1 MKITVHEGCPDT
13 EVIINC
19 PKTSDDVLNM
29 VTLLQGFDK
38 KLPGVK
44 KGQTFFVD
52 SRDVL
57 YFDTVDKRNFIY
69 TENDIFDT
77 SLRLYEIEE
86 RLSSIGFIRCSKS
99 MILNIEKIKSLCPDF
114 GGRMEVTMS
123 NGERLIVSR
132 QYAKLLKERLGL
144 K

>member
-1 MKITVHEGCPDT
+1 MKVTVNEGFPDT

-19 PKTSDDVLNM
+19 PKKSDDILNM
-29 VTLLQGFDK
+29 VALLQNHDK

-44 KGQTFFVD
+44 NGQTFLVD

-57 YFDTVDKRNFIY
+57 FFDTVDKRNFIY
-69 TENDIFDT
+69 TEDDIFDT

-86 RLSSIGFIRCSKS
+86 QLSGIGFIRCSKS
-99 MILNIEKIKSLCPDF
+99 MIINIAKIESLCPDF

-132 QYAKLLKERLGL
+132 QYTKLLKERLGL

>member
-1 MKITVHEGCPDT
+1 LKITVNEGFPDT

-29 VTLLQGFDK
+29 VTLLQSLDK

-44 KGQTFFVD
+44 KGQTFLVD

-69 TENDIFDT
+69 TENDVFDT
-77 SLRLYEIEE
+77 SLRLYEIEDQ
-86 RLSSIGFIRCSKS
+86 LSGIGFIRCSKS
-99 MILNIEKIKSLCPDF
+99 MIINIAKIKSLCPDF

-123 NGERLIVSR
+123 NGERLVVSR
-132 QYAKLLKERLGL
+132 QYTKLLKERLGL